1 MNTTV
6 DVIEELA
13 DTTSTAAATVVA
25 DNTKLLIGVDYGGVC
40 SSDSVQHE
48 DEKQPVPNTTGELGI
63 NVPNCLDS
71 LRKLAS
77 RHKLVLIS
85 FCGKKRAE
93 ATKKYFSTIDHSFSE
108 FYYVKNRAFKA
119 DVCKKL
125 GVDLMIDDRLDV
137 LELIGTTLVP
147 PSTATLHFGSHPS
160 DIVCKF
166 KPTYHVDNWIEVINL
181 SETFT
186 KTNLLPDATINL
198 ANKVY

>member
-1 MNTTV
+1 MS
-6 DVIEELA
+6 
-13 DTTSTAAATVVA
+13 DT
-25 DNTKLLIGVDYGGVC
+25 TKLLIGVDYGGVC

-48 DEKQPVPNTTGELGI
+48 DEKLSVYTAGDVTTSGVINPDIGTTGELGI

-93 ATKKYFSTIDHSFSE
+93 ATKKYFSTIDHPFSE

-137 LELIGTTLVP
+137 LESIGITSDKSATLP
-147 PSTATLHFGSHPS
+147 TATLHFGSHPS

-166 KPTYHVDNWIEVINL
+166 KPTFHANNWIEVINL
-181 SETFT
+181 SETFP
-186 KTNLLPDATINL
+186 KTSLLPDATINL
-198 ANKVY
+198 TNKVH